1 MGFSIPRI
9 KLEKI
14 CSVSSLQSPPLL
26 NEIPDLKYQLAWVE
40 GRWEPIQLAE
50 AARQRG
56 VEEFHRFW
64 FWLYGLEKPPTW
76 FEEKLHALVTDPR
89 VLDATT
95 HPRLSEHLEQYSKA
109 ILEGNRVVVVSHSS
123 GGFYAN
129 AALRALEA
137 YVPKALHPPIEERR
151 RQSALY
157 PDLKQLISAVY
168 VAPIVE
174 KTWEGTPWVSFKDDQ
189 MLGWI
194 GKVLG
199 IPSGNISAGATR
211 ITDMRAHSLAAYLH
225 AEEGR
230 RRIAAHIRDEAM
242 KLRYPIP
249 YLANAASVEY
259 ASIVK
264 GKYRPDFRASFV
276 AKDSHEI
283 TEVNERRESGGTQWR
298 QYFAPCMKLRPGPT
312 EIRAESVGSSGKMDF
327 EARVAGSDA
336 PSGGARLRMRNR
348 KEIERWR
355 LGQITVSEGKGA
367 QPMEV
372 EVRMLGEPERRP

>member
-1 MGFSIPRI
+1 MLTQEVGP
-9 KLEKI
+9 E
-14 CSVSSLQSPPLL
+14 
-26 NEIPDLKYQLAWVE
+26 LKNLGPVKFELAWVE

-95 HPRLSEHLEQYSKA
+95 HPRLSEHLEQYSKS

-123 GGFYAN
+123 GGFYSN
-129 AALRALEA
+129 AALRALSS
-137 YVPKALHPPIEERR
+137 YVPKALHPPIEERPKEN
-151 RQSALY
+151 ALY
-157 PDLKQLISAVY
+157 PDFKQLISAVY
-168 VAPIVE
+168 VAPVVE
-174 KTWEGTPWVSFKDDQ
+174 KTWSDTPWVSFKDDQ
-189 MLGWI
+189 VLGWI

-230 RRIAAHIRDEAM
+230 KLIVKRIREEAM
-242 KLRYPIP
+242 RLRYPIP
-249 YLANAASVEY
+249 YLQDAVSVEY

-264 GKYRPDFRASFV
+264 GKHAPEFRASFV
-276 AKDSHEI
+276 AEVSKEI
-283 TEVNERRESGGTQWR
+283 TEVDERRESGGTQWQR
-298 QYFAPCMKLRPGPT
+298 FSAPCMKLKPGLT
-312 EIRAESVGSSGKMDF
+312 DIRAVSVASSGRMDF
-327 EARVAGSDA
+327 EARMGGSSA
-336 PSGGARLRMRNR
+336 PLRMRNR
-348 KEIERWR
+348 KEIERWG
-355 LGQITVSEGKGA
+355 LGQIQVSEGKGPQA
-367 QPMEV
+367 MEV
-372 EVRMLGEPERRP
+372 EVRVLVEPERQPR